1 MRPLAVSLIACL
13 CLTLAA
19 GPAIRPAA
27 AVILPAATA
36 AEAPSAGEHL
46 AGSAIT
52 LLAGGVPPLAIAVLA
67 LSYGWTAP
75 LLCAFALGGAALA
88 MVLPNERALADHV
101 HPGIRATA
109 GAVRG
114 LLFFPALSGLAARR
128 VYAPLAAEAIHAV
141 RAALSGGGPVR

>member
-1 MRPLAVSLIACL
+1 MRPPTLGLVALLGLSLAV
-13 CLTLAA
+13 
-19 GPAIRPAA
+19 GPAVRPAA
-27 AVILPAATA
+27 AAASRPAAA
-36 AEAPSAGEHL
+36 AEAPSPGEHL
-46 AGSAIT
+46 AGSALTFI
-52 LLAGGVPPLAIAVLA
+52 AGGVPPLAIAVLA

-88 MVLPNERALADHV
+88 MVLPNEKALADQV

-141 RAALSGGGPVR
+141 RASVSGL